1 MKCVQYILLVRTKCV
16 LVWIQ
21 VWWWWWWWYYCSWR
35 WCCPAA
41 GSASLPIPLR
51 SALSSKTTLYGSSSQ
66 YSVIKKTFKTLIYI
80 FSHNESW
87 SKRRKVLPLTVF
99 VSCAYF
105 PLVERS
111 LLCSSNLRYLLL
123 HYCGQSRKLI
133 VSLDGKWKV
142 FMKLGWLFIY
152 DVHRWLCEGM
162 FPLSDLGVRWHCAG

>member
-1 MKCVQYILLVRTKCV
+1 MCFSLNTSLVVVMVVVLLQLALVLPRCRLSIPAHPFALRTLLQNHALWLLK
-16 LVWIQ
+16 
-21 VWWWWWWWYYCSWR
+21 
-35 WCCPAA
+35 
-41 GSASLPIPLR
+41 PIFCYKRP
-51 SALSSKTTLYGSSSQ
+51 
-66 YSVIKKTFKTLIYI
+66 FKTLIYI

-142 FMKLGWLFIY
+142 FIKLGWLFIY